1 MRISSHSD
9 VEMDGI
15 EGSVVV
21 DAGATTTVGR
31 VVVVVIAPM
40 LTKKKDDKSIII
52 SPIKTKARSTSLR
65 YLDSLCK

>member
-15 EGSVVV
+15 DGSVVV
-21 DAGATTTVGR
+21 EAGATTAVGR
-31 VVVVVIAPM
+31 VIVVVAPV

-52 SPIKTKARSTSLR
+52 SPIKTNARSTSLR